1 MDGYYKRVKA
11 LRYARQQRTRQKIRR
26 VSDRLRLVVFR
37 STKHVYA
44 QIVDDAEAQTV
55 VSASTMS
62 KEFKDSETQTKG
74 IEAAKWVGK
83 RIAEKALESG
93 INQVVFDKGKYQY
106 HGRVKAL
113 ADAARESGLDF

>member
-1 MDGYYKRVKA
+1 MDGYHKRVKA

-44 QIVDDAEAQTV
+44 QIVDDAEAKTV

>member
-1 MDGYYKRVKA
+1 MDGYHKRVKA